1 MNKQIIQH
9 ISNQTDDD
17 DDGDDDDDDDD
28 DDDVM
33 YSDLPSLL

>member
-1 MNKQIIQH
+1 MNKQTIQH
-9 ISNQTDDD
+9 MSNQT
-17 DDGDDDDDDDD
+17 DDDDDDD

>member
-1 MNKQIIQH
+1 MQH
-9 ISNQTDDD
+9 MSNQTA
-17 DDGDDDDDDDD
+17 DDDDDDD

>member
-9 ISNQTDDD
+9 ISNQT
-17 DDGDDDDDDDD
+17 GDDDDD

>member
-1 MNKQIIQH
+1 MNKQTIQH
-9 ISNQTDDD
+9 MGNQT
-17 DDGDDDDDDDD
+17 DDDDDDDD

>member
-9 ISNQTDDD
+9 ISNQT
-17 DDGDDDDDDDD
+17 GDDDDDDD

>member
-9 ISNQTDDD
+9 ISNQT
-17 DDGDDDDDDDD
+17 GDDDDDDDD

>member
-17 DDGDDDDDDDD
+17 DDGDDDDDDD
-28 DDDVM
+28 VM

>member
-9 ISNQTDDD
+9 ISNQT
-17 DDGDDDDDDDD
+17 GDDDDDD

>member
-1 MNKQIIQH
+1 MNKQTIQH
-9 ISNQTDDD
+9 MGNQT
-17 DDGDDDDDDDD
+17 DDDDDDD

>member
-1 MNKQIIQH
+1 MNKQIIQN
-9 ISNQTDDD
+9 ISNQT
-17 DDGDDDDDDDD
+17 GDDDDDDD